1 MHGLKAL
8 HGAAWFGHVEAVQLL
23 LQDGDKDVASAE
35 GVRPLH
41 LAACAVRVRSPSFGF
56 KDFPIPHARG
66 GGEVVNVLLKARA
79 DVNAAARDGKTA
91 LHVSALRGCLE
102 AVQLLLDAGSDKN

>member
-1 MHGLKAL
+1 MLKAE
-8 HGAAWFGHVEAVQLL
+8 GA
-23 LQDGDKDVASAE
+23 
-35 GVRPLH
+35 RPLH